1 MTEQGST
8 GTVVED
14 HQLRSLIK
22 TITWRVI
29 ATLTTGGLV
38 YLFTGK
44 FALAVEVGLLEV
56 ALKLLFYYL
65 HEYYLHERG
74 WERIRWGQ
82 TEHPLA
88 SLSVKQ
94 PLLPKDRKIIEQRLR
109 ELGCLR

>member
-1 MTEQGST
+1 MTEQGSP
-8 GTVVED
+8 GIVVED
-14 HQLRSLIK
+14 HQLRSFVK
-22 TITWRVI
+22 TITWRVV

-44 FALAVEVGLLEV
+44 FTLAVEVRLLEV

-65 HEYYLHERG
+65 HEPG

-88 SLSVKQ
+88 SLPVKQ
-94 PLLPKDRKIIEQRLR
+94 PLLPKDRKIIEQRLT
-109 ELGCLR
+109 ELGYLP